1 MTARAYRDDGPL
13 ARAIGRKVGDRVP
26 VDELVLTLVAALPLV
41 AALATASAGYTVAAA
56 AACVLVAGA
65 GSERGRGHALTWLV
79 PPLLRA
85 LEYGFVLAL
94 TLRVDAD
101 AVPLCFAFLTVVAL
115 HHYDTVYRLS
125 HARAGPPSWVEAAGG
140 GWDGRILL
148 SSVLALAGVLDLGLL
163 AGAVGLALVWAGETA
178 ASWARYGPER
188 LSAGED
194 AGEGEDA
201 LVE

>member
-13 ARAIGRKVGDRVP
+13 AGLIRRKIGDRVR
-26 VDELVLTLVAALPLV
+26 VDELTLTLLAALPLV
-41 AALATASAGYTVAAA
+41 AALATAGGKYTVAAA
-56 AACVLVAGA
+56 AASVLVAGA
-65 GSERGRGHALTWLV
+65 GSGRARAHALTWLV

-101 AVPLCFAFLTVVAL
+101 AMPVCFAFLTVVAL

-125 HARAGPPSWVEAAGG
+125 HARAAPPSWVDAVGG

-148 SSVLALAGVLDLGLL
+148 SSVLALAGILDLGLL
-163 AGAVGLALVWAGETA
+163 LGAVGLALVWAGETA
-178 ASWARYGPER
+178 VSWARYGPER
-188 LSAGED
+188 LSPGED
-194 AGEGEDA
+194 GGEGEDA